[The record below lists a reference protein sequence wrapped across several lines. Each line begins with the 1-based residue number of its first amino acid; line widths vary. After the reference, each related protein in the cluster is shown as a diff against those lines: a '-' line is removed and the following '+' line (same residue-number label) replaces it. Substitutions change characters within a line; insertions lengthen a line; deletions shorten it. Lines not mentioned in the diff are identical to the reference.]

1 MFKNFKPLHD
11 RVLVERIKGEEKT
24 AGGLYIPDAAQEKGQ
39 TGKVLAV
46 GTGRMDHNGTV
57 HALQVNVGDTVY
69 FGKYSGTEV
78 DETQVILREDE
89 ILGVINQ

>member
-11 RVLVERIKGEEKT
+11 RVLVERIKGEERT

-46 GTGRMDHNGTV
+46 GTGRLDHSGTV
-57 HALQVNVGDTVY
+57 HPLQVKVGDTVY

-78 DETQVILREDE
+78 DDQQVILREDE
-89 ILGVINQ
+89 ILGVIS